1 VSHLRDHGTWPNKR
15 ISVYLIHLLHWSP
28 RSERRFAL
36 CTILAGNESDTLLR
50 AIPQM
55 EIIVQMAVW
64 QER

>member
-1 VSHLRDHGTWPNKR
+1 MCSCAAWPNKR

-36 CTILAGNESDTLLR
+36 CTILAGNESDILLR

-55 EIIVQMAVW
+55 EIIAQMAVW